1 MSQFTCSN
9 YPMSCLCGPNRLMN
23 KGGEKRE
30 REREEDRVNNRQEA
44 EGREK
49 KAQYCIQFTLTN
61 PIPKRALRLRLG
73 QAWCNNDTLQLQLQ
87 QQNGSNFA
95 QTKGM
100 GKPREHRERGRE
112 GGTHT
117 HTFHWWTRISIR
129 VCAWQFAHVGWVM
142 WESSVGLSTVVAWL
156 WMICGLHGSACKRLA
171 KAASIG

>member
-87 QQNGSNFA
+87 LQQQNGSNFA
-95 QTKGM
+95 QTKDM
-100 GKPREHRERGRE
+100 GKPRELRERGRE
-112 GGTHT
+112 GGTHA
-117 HTFHWWTRISIR
+117 HTYVSLMNTYLNQS
-129 VCAWQFAHVGWVM
+129 VCLTVCTC
-142 WESSVGLSTVVAWL
+142 GLSNVRIFSW
-156 WMICGLHGSACKRLA
+156 A
-171 KAASIG
+171 KYRSCLIMNDMWVTRKCM